1 MKKLLFVLLATAAVP
16 AYAQG
21 WNYASQGGYQQPAQN
36 QQRGY
41 QQPQYQQRG
50 YQSQGQRG
58 YQQPAPQ
65 GQYQQRGYQ
74 QNGYQQNRYQQNG
87 YQQNG
92 YRQQQGYQPQAAYNN
107 YQYNNAAYQNYSDA
121 GSDKRFYVTPRLG
134 LSWTNFA
141 DANESVDGGFGLLV
155 NGAAGLY
162 LGDSFRVDLEIGYH
176 FERTLADEEESDGYY
191 RAKWELNY
199 NQMDFMVNG
208 YYDFHNSSAFTPFI
222 GLGLGLF
229 NQELTSKVEGTALY
243 WSDEGSS
250 SASETNFGV
259 ALAGGASYQINDF
272 MAIEGMLRAKYIFCT
287 GKAYNIE
294 GLGGVRFSF

>member
-1 MKKLLFVLLATAAVP
+1 MKKLLFVLLAAAALP

-21 WNYASQGGYQQPAQN
+21 WNYASQGGYQQSTQN

-41 QQPQYQQRG
+41 QQNGYQQRG

-58 YQQPAPQ
+58 YQQSAPQ

-74 QNGYQQNRYQQNG
+74 QNGYQQNGYQQNG

-92 YRQQQGYQPQAAYNN
+92 YRQQQGYQPQATYNN
-107 YQYNNAAYQNYSDA
+107 YQYNNAAYQNYSDG

-141 DANESVDGGFGLLV
+141 DSDESLDGGFGLLV

-162 LGDSFRVDLEIGYH
+162 LGESFRIDLEIGYH

-199 NQMDFMVNG
+199 HQMDFMVNG

-229 NQELTSKVEGTALY
+229 NQELTSKVESSGY
-243 WSDEGSS
+243 WSRKGSS
-250 SASETNFGV
+250 SVSETNFGV

-287 GKAYNIE
+287 GQAYNIE

>member
-1 MKKLLFVLLATAAVP
+1 MKKLLFVLLATAALP

-21 WNYASQGGYQQPAQN
+21 WNYASQGGYQQSAQN

-58 YQQPAPQ
+58 YQQSAPQ

-74 QNGYQQNRYQQNG
+74 QNGYQQNGYQQNG

-92 YRQQQGYQPQAAYNN
+92 YRQQQGYQPQATYNN
-107 YQYNNAAYQNYSDA
+107 YQYNNAAYQNYSDG

-141 DANESVDGGFGLLV
+141 DSDESLDGGFGLLV

-162 LGDSFRVDLEIGYH
+162 LGESFRIDLEIGYH

-229 NQELTSKVEGTALY
+229 NQELTSKVESSGY
-243 WSDEGSS
+243 WSRKASA

-287 GKAYNIE
+287 GQAYNIE
-294 GLGGVRFSF
+294 GVGGVRFSF